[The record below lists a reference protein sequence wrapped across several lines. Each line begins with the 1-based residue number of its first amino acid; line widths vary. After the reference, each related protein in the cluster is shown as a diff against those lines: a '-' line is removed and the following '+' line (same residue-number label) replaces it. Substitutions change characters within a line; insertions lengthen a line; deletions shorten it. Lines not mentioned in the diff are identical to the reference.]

1 MAYIIKNT
9 SGLVNTRVTDTG
21 RQKMSE
27 GNFRIAYFQIGDSEV
42 SYDKLSSNYN
52 QFNTFIFEPNFNT
65 QNSSGVPES
74 NKQSVKYPY
83 YVSGQTGTTY
93 GIPNADPKISP
104 VYNTAPLRGFFTGNT
119 TADTILFSALTNS
132 RLGYTSFSK

>member
-1 MAYIIKNT
+1 MSYIIKNT

-27 GNFRIAYFQIGDSEV
+27 GNFRVAYFQIGDSEV
-42 SYDKLSSNYN
+42 SYDKLGSSYN
-52 QFNTFIFEPNFNT
+52 QYNSFIFEPNFNT

-83 YVSGQTGTTY
+83 YVSGSTGTTY
-93 GIPNADPKISP
+93 GLPTLDSTISP

-119 TADTILFSALTNS
+119 F
-132 RLGYTSFSK
+132 LGSGQ